1 MENELMI
8 ETAKVVMADTFKF
21 YLRTHNYHWNVEGP
35 DFSQY
40 HLLFGEIYEEVFEA
54 LDVIA
59 EEIRAMGS
67 FVPGSIGRFAE
78 LSRMDDEREQPD
90 AMTMIYRLAHDNEM
104 IKGSIQK
111 AYHAAEAAGNHG
123 FSNLM
128 AERQTA
134 HGKHGWKLK
143 ATLARQS

>member
-1 MENELMI
+1 MNEIMI
-8 ETAKVVMADTFKF
+8 ETAKIVMANTFKF
-21 YLRTHNYHWNVEGP
+21 YLRAHNYHWNVEGP

-40 HLLFGEIYEEVFEA
+40 HSLLSEIYEEAFAA

-67 FVPGSIGRFAE
+67 FVPGSCARFSE
-78 LSRMDDEREQPD
+78 LSNLDDEREQPD
-90 AMTMIYRLAHDNEM
+90 AMTMIYRLAQDNEI
-104 IKGSIQK
+104 IKASIK
-111 AYHAAEAAGNHG
+111 NAYDAAEAAGNHG

-128 AERQTA
+128 AERQSA

-143 ATLARQS
+143 STLASR

>member
-21 YLRTHNYHWNVEGP
+21 YLRAHNYHWNVEGP

-90 AMTMIYRLAHDNEM
+90 AITMIYRLNQDNEL
-104 IKGSIQK
+104 IKASIQK
-111 AYHAAEAAGNHG
+111 AYAAAEAAGNHG

-128 AERQTA
+128 ADRQTA
-134 HGKHGWKLK
+134 HGKHGWMLRASMKGE
-143 ATLARQS
+143 